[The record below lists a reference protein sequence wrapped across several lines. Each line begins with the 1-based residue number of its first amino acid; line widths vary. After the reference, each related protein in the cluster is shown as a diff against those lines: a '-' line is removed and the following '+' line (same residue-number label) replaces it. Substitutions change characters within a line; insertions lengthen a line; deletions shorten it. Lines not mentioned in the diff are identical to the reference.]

1 VILAGRRI
9 NDDMGKFIAQR
20 TVKLMLNAGI
30 PTRGAAVGILGLTF
44 KENISDLRNSRVPDI
59 YHELKEFGVTPL
71 VHDPHGDPEDAMH
84 EYGIELS
91 ALEDFRNLD
100 VLILA
105 VPHAEYLSNSGKILK
120 ALKPKGVFVDV
131 KSAIDRKKV
140 HEGGSA
146 EGRFYWSL

>member
-1 VILAGRRI
+1 MLVFRR
-9 NDDMGKFIAQR
+9 G
-20 TVKLMLNAGI
+20 
-30 PTRGAAVGILGLTF
+30 GAAVGILGLTF

-59 YHELKEFGVTPL
+59 YHELKEFGVIPL
-71 VHDPHGDPEDAMH
+71 VHDPHGDPEDAIH

-105 VPHAEYLSNSGKILK
+105 VPHAEYLSNSTQIFKS
-120 ALKPKGVFVDV
+120 LKPLGIFVDV
-131 KSAIDRKKV
+131 KSAIDRQKV

-146 EGRFYWSL
+146 EGRVYWSL